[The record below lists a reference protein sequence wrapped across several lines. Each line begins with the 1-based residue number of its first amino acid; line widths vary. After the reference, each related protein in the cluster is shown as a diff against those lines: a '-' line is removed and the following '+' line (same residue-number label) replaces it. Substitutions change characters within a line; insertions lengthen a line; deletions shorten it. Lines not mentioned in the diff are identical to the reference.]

1 MKINSINNIIF
12 EKRKSSPAVQI
23 VKNQNNNREY
33 NMIEKKTG
41 NIVGTM
47 STSIR
52 KDFMFIDEL
61 HIAKESRGKGFGTKF
76 LDFARKLS
84 KKMGYDGNLA
94 VLAAPLEDSDFAPHI
109 FYRKY
114 GFTTKNKNVL
124 EFIDYCIKNGL
135 KMDKLFPPV
144 YMNFIKKRI

>member
-12 EKRKSSPAVQI
+12 EKRKSSIAVQI
-23 VKNQNNNREY
+23 VQNQDNNCKY
-33 NMIEKKTG
+33 SMIEKKTG

-47 STSIR
+47 YTSIR

-76 LDFARKLS
+76 LDFAQKLS
-84 KKMGYDGNLA
+84 KNLGCNGDLA

-114 GFTTKNKNVL
+114 GFTTKNKNIL

-144 YMNFIKKRI
+144 YMNYIKKRM